1 VPRGV
6 LALRRIGNEMKR
18 NAESGPFYEVVL
30 LDLLPSLIYS
40 ASTAP
45 YRTDHP
51 FDLREATM
59 LKKGFLLLTFL
70 ALFSMAIPL
79 DAAADNRP
87 FTFGLLLV
95 GPYNDHGWS
104 QAHYEGGK
112 YVEKMVPDAKMIYI
126 DKVNPADRPGV
137 TIPQLVDDMVE
148 KGARLIIAN
157 SDDMKDG
164 AREAARQH
172 PEVYFL
178 HISGDD
184 VLSGKAPPNLS
195 NLMGKMEYTKMMA
208 GVAAALTTQTG
219 KIGYLGP
226 LINEET
232 RRLAASAYLGAKYA
246 WEAVLKKKPEDLKF
260 QVTWIGFWFNIP
272 GVTSDPTQVAQNFFN
287 TGYDVVLSGI
297 DTTEA
302 LTVAGQKKK
311 EGKSVWAVPYD
322 YIGACQGAPDV
333 CLGVPYFNWGPA
345 YIPFVK
351 AAMNKTWK
359 QEWLWLGPDWKDI
372 NNPDTSIVGFMPG
385 KALPDSAKPAL
396 DQFIK
401 DLGSGKANLFKGPLN
416 YQDGTVFVK
425 AGETAGD
432 KQIWHMEQLLQGM
445 QGQSSAKK

>member
-1 VPRGV
+1 
-6 LALRRIGNEMKR
+6 
-18 NAESGPFYEVVL
+18 
-30 LDLLPSLIYS
+30 
-40 ASTAP
+40 
-45 YRTDHP
+45 
-51 FDLREATM
+51 M

-70 ALFSMAIPL
+70 ALFSTALPSG
-79 DAAADNRP
+79 AGANQP

-104 QAHYEGGK
+104 QAHYDGGK
-112 YVEKMVPDAKMIYI
+112 YVEKKVSGAKMIYI

-164 AREAARQH
+164 TREAARQH
-172 PEVYFL
+172 PDVYFL

-184 VLSGKAPPNLS
+184 VLSGKAPSNLS

-208 GVAAALTTQTG
+208 GFAAALTTRTG

-246 WEAVLKKKPEDLKF
+246 WETVLKKKTEDLKF

-311 EGKSVWAVPYD
+311 EGKNVWGVPYD
-322 YIGACQGAPDV
+322 YVGACQGAPEV

-351 AAMNKTWK
+351 AAMSKAWK

-372 NNPDTSIVGFMPG
+372 NNPDTSIVGFVSG
-385 KALPDSAKPAL
+385 QALPADVKPAL

-401 DLGSGKANLFKGPLN
+401 DLGSGAANLFKGPLN

-425 AGETAGD
+425 AGETADD